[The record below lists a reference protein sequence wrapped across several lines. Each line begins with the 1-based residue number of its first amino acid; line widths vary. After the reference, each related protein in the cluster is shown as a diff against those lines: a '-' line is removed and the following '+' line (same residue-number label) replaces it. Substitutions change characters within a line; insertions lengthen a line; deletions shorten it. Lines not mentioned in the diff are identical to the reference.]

1 MHRLPVAI
9 VLALLAQIGCA
20 QDAPETDQPVAGTV
34 SLIEGDVRVLDR
46 VLRGRRPAV
55 GDPVYEGESIVTGAD
70 GEVHLDMQ
78 DGGYIG
84 VRPGTKMQIIDFKA
98 EGGSDDGFLLNL
110 LEGSFRAV
118 TGWITRGNR
127 RAEVTTPTATIGIRG
142 TDYEPLVIPE
152 GSKAGEAGTYN
163 RVNIGE
169 TELRTAQG
177 SVIVRPNQAGFVPHG
192 AAIAPR
198 VLAHM
203 PALFKA
209 TRNEK
214 VFQGLHARIHKNLN
228 DLRQKRIKQ
237 IELHRKAGPK
247 AGPAP
252 KAAAQKTEAQKSG
265 AKAGAAKADT
275 AKKSAAD
282 QRMEQRKREQLQRE
296 EALKQK
302 RLQDAQKEQIKR
314 DRLQGEEALK
324 QKRLQEVQKEQRQ
337 REAQKSLQAQKQ
349 AEERKRRLQDLEHAK
364 AAKKA
369 EKKAAKEE
377 QLKRR
382 LEKRD

>member
-9 VLALLAQIGCA
+9 VVALLAQIACA
-20 QDAPETDQPVAGTV
+20 QDAPVTDQSVAGTV

-46 VLRGRRPAV
+46 VRKGRRPAV

-84 VRPGTKMQIIDFKA
+84 VRPATKMQIAEFKA
-98 EGGSDDGFLLNL
+98 EGGADDGFLLNL

-177 SVIVRPNQAGFVPHG
+177 SVLVKPNQAGFVPRRG
-192 AAIAPR
+192 AVAPR
-198 VLAHM
+198 VLARV
-203 PALFKA
+203 PPVFKP

-214 VFQGLHARIHKNLN
+214 RFEGLHARIHRNLEQR
-228 DLRQKRIKQ
+228 RQQRVKQ
-237 IELHRKAGPK
+237 IEQRRQQKLKP
-247 AGPAP
+247 
-252 KAAAQKTEAQKSG
+252 AAAQKSMLEQRREQRQREQAQNRQRRAEEAQK
-265 AKAGAAKADT
+265 A
-275 AKKSAAD
+275 
-282 QRMEQRKREQLQRE
+282 
-296 EALKQK
+296 
-302 RLQDAQKEQIKR
+302 
-314 DRLQGEEALK
+314 
-324 QKRLQEVQKEQRQ
+324 QRQ
-337 REAQKSLQAQKQ
+337 REAQKGAMQAQRHV
-349 AEERKRRLQDLEHAK
+349 EERRKVQKDHER

-369 EKKAAKEE
+369 EHEE
-377 QLKRR
+377 RR
-382 LEKRD
+382 RHEKRE